1 MHPDSHTIRLKR
13 IKRTLAKGS
22 TAGHE
27 SSHRGLL
34 SFCGMNF
41 PIKKPQFGITKC
53 VHIYIYMYPTTLQ
66 IPQKTDSLLFTNLKF
81 RSFWDDWI
89 ATSSQHPVATGGNKM
104 YLPPGRGNSMK
115 LSPIYPV
122 TPQLHREVLS

>member
-53 VHIYIYMYPTTLQ
+53 VNIYVCVYPTTLQ